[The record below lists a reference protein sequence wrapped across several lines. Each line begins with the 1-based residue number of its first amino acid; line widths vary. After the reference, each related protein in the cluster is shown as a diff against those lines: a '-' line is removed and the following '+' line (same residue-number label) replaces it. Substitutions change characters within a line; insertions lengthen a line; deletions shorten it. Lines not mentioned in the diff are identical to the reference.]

1 MLADFSTAALI
12 DLQSEILEMIAYGEP
27 LAKVAE
33 TLCRRAE
40 AAAPGSIC
48 SILRVDRAG
57 LLHPLAAASLPA
69 DYSDKL
75 DGLRIGPC
83 VGSCGTAAF
92 RGEAVEVS
100 DIENDPL
107 WADFK
112 SLALPLGLRAC
123 WSSPIK
129 ARDGRAIGTFAFYS
143 RVPRGP
149 TELERDVVARCTHLC
164 AIAIEHDEL
173 SRRMHELA
181 FVDTLTGLPNRA
193 SFNLRLEQLTKS
205 KTVPF
210 ALLLVD
216 LDHLKEVNDTLGHAG
231 GDAMIRTVA
240 ERLKVISGR
249 IEAFRLGG
257 DEFAVI
263 LTGCA
268 AEADMSD
275 AAQGLIRAMSRPFQ
289 HDGHMCVPFVT
300 VGGALG
306 EDTRNAESL
315 CQNADFALYHGKE
328 SNRGGFV
335 PYRQGMRTA
344 ITHRI
349 QAIRELGDALSHER
363 VFPAYQPVVRIDTS
377 EIVGVEALAR
387 MRTPEGRVVSAA
399 EFQDVLSDP
408 RVGTQLT
415 LRMLRAVAADVRA
428 WLDMGIPFQ
437 HVGINVTGVDFQKGD
452 LDRRMTEIFGAAG
465 VPLSHVILEVNESVF
480 MGGRDKH
487 VARAVETLRA
497 SGMRVALDDFG
508 TGYASLTH
516 LLSFPVDIIKI
527 DKSFV
532 DRLLDDR
539 PSLVIVAGLIDI
551 ARKLDMRV
559 VAEGVETNE
568 QAEVLL
574 SLGCVLGQG
583 YRYARPVPASAATEL
598 LLRFAQKIGQPRA
611 NPHLPLRVTG

>member
-249 IEAFRLGG
+249 IEGFRLGG